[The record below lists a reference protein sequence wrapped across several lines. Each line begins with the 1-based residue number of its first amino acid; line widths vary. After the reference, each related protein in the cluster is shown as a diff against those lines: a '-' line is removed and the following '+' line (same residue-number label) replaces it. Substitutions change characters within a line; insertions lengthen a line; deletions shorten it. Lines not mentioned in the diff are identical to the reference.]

1 MDERLQPKQ
10 LGFAFYWGWTLLCFQ
25 SMVLFMPG
33 TSPESHGGFA
43 EFFASS
49 IVCTVAAHFL
59 WGWAVPKFSHLRTG
73 TPWLA
78 AVLQSAAVL
87 IAGLGAGSLPTSTL
101 VAMGA
106 VSGVTSALMDV
117 RWSQVYGTLPPGTS
131 GPAITLSI
139 VAGGLLYFAIGTL
152 GRFSPLGTV
161 LLIAL
166 LPLGC
171 AYTLGINNAAPAP
184 KSIPAPRSLRPIAAS
199 LWRPVV
205 GSLVFFFVYG
215 CVESIVHGRVDFNV
229 SHTLSQ
235 VFCTLA
241 TLVIFAMLVRR
252 RRVSAS
258 AVYGITMALV
268 AAGFMLLPL
277 VIRYG
282 HSTANLTAAITF
294 VGLGTSI
301 FDIVLLCAIAHAAY
315 EHHVSGAA
323 INGVVRG
330 ATVGFSAVGNM
341 AGSLLA
347 TSLWTGTVDLIIF
360 VLAVC
365 YLLIIS
371 MSFFI
376 GRRKDAAL
384 DMGGATGEARP
395 EHGQADAA
403 AGPEPTESASCPAE
417 IEPSDE
423 PLTQEQ
429 GQPSTAPLEQ
439 LLDERIGRIAA
450 ERGLSPREADVFALM
465 ARGRSLPYIA
475 ETLVLSE
482 NTIRS
487 HTRRVYNK
495 LGVHSKQELLDL
507 VAQAQEDR

>member
-1 MDERLQPKQ
+1 MGNRLRPEH

-25 SMVLFMPG
+25 SMVLFIPG
-33 TSPESHGGFA
+33 TGPESHGGFA
-43 EFFASS
+43 EFFAAS
-49 IVCTVAAHFL
+49 IVFTVAAHFM
-59 WGWAVPKFSHLRTG
+59 WGWAVPRIPHLRTE
-73 TPWLA
+73 TPWVA

-87 IAGLGAGSLPTSTL
+87 VAGLGAGSLPTL
-101 VAMGA
+101 VLAALGA

-117 RWSQVYGTLPPGTS
+117 RWSQAYGTLPPSTS

-139 VAGGLLYFAIGTL
+139 VVGGLLYFVIGTL
-152 GRFSPLGTV
+152 GRFSPLGSV

-171 AYTLGINNAAPAP
+171 AYTLGINSTAPAP
-184 KSIPAPRSLRPIAAS
+184 ERAPAPGSLRPIAAS

-215 CVESIVHGRVDFNV
+215 CVESIVHGRVNFNV

-235 VFCTLA
+235 VFCMLA
-241 TLVIFAMLVRR
+241 ALLMFVLLLRR
-252 RRVSAS
+252 RHISAS
-258 AVYGITMALV
+258 AVYRITMALV

-282 HSTANLTAAITF
+282 HSAASLTTAATF
-294 VGLGTSI
+294 VNVGTSI

-315 EHHVSGAA
+315 EHHASGAA

-341 AGSLLA
+341 AGGLLA
-347 TSLWTGTVDLIIF
+347 TSLWTGTVDLVIF

-376 GRRKDAAL
+376 GRRKDATL
-384 DMGGATGEARP
+384 DMGEASGETPENHGPVGAEAKSPAPSLAQER
-395 EHGQADAA
+395 GDAA
-403 AGPEPTESASCPAE
+403 PF
-417 IEPSDE
+417 
-423 PLTQEQ
+423 
-429 GQPSTAPLEQ
+429 EQ
-439 LLDERIGRIAA
+439 LLDERISRIAA

-507 VAQAQEDR
+507 VAQTQEER